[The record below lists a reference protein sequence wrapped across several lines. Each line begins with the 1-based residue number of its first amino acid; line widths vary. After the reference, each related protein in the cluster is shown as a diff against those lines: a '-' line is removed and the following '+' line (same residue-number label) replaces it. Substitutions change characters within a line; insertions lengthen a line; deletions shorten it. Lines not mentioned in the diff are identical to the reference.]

1 MARKGPG
8 HELRGTARKKKG
20 GGVDRR
26 RDGDARKEG
35 NALRAILGIVI
46 VLLEGLTWCESAPA
60 RIERT
65 RRSDDVALSWSGPK
79 DTFAFVQICHSR
91 FALCGNANESFHCD
105 LKIVEAIFVASNIF
119 SQKTIKILFKLN
131 KIKITIFLITFFIG
145 NYYKQQSIILNM

>member
-46 VLLEGLTWCESAPA
+46 VLLEGLT
-60 RIERT
+60 
-65 RRSDDVALSWSGPK
+65 
-79 DTFAFVQICHSR
+79 
-91 FALCGNANESFHCD
+91 
-105 LKIVEAIFVASNIF
+105 
-119 SQKTIKILFKLN
+119 
-131 KIKITIFLITFFIG
+131 
-145 NYYKQQSIILNM
+145 